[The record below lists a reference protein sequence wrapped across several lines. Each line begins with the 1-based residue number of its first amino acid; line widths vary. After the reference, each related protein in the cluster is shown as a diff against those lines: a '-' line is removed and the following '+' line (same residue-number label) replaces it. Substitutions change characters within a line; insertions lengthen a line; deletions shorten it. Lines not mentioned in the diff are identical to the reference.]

1 MDRSITAAE
10 EKKAL
15 RLWAR
20 EKLAGE
26 TEAQLRASDRALF
39 AAFLALP
46 QVQRADT
53 LFLFWGIPGRE
64 PETQH
69 LVHELTAMG
78 KRVGLPRMLPGGGLE
93 VRQFVPG
100 LPMVSASF
108 GIREP
113 SLQAPL
119 LAAEDI
125 RLALIPAV
133 CYDRQGFRLGFGG
146 GYYDRW
152 LARFSGETVGLCR
165 ECLLQQ
171 RLPRE
176 AHDLPVQTV
185 LTEKRRI
192 TGGIEA

>member
-64 PETQH
+64 PGTQH
-69 LVHELTAMG
+69 LVHELAAMG

-108 GIREP
+108 GIQEP
-113 SLQAPL
+113 SPHAPL

-152 LARFSGETVGLCR
+152 LADSSGFRVGLCR
-165 ECLLQQ
+165 GLVLQD
-171 RLPRE
+171 RVPTE
-176 AHDLPVQTV
+176 AHDSRVDLL
-185 LTEKRRI
+185 LTERE
-192 TGGIEA
+192 GLSL

>member
-10 EKKAL
+10 EKKTL
-15 RLWAR
+15 RLRAR
-20 EKLAGE
+20 EKLACQ
-26 TEAQLRASDRALF
+26 TEEQLRAGDRALF

-46 QVQRADT
+46 QVGRADT

-64 PETQH
+64 PETGL
-69 LVHELTAMG
+69 LVRELTAMG
-78 KRVGLPRMLPGGGLE
+78 KRVGLPRMLPGGRLE

-100 LPMVSASF
+100 APMVSAAF
-108 GIREP
+108 GIQEP
-113 SLQAPL
+113 SAQAPL
-119 LAAEDI
+119 LAAEEI
-125 RLALIPAV
+125 QLALIPAV

-152 LARFSGETVGLCR
+152 LARFAGETVGLCR
-165 ECLLQQ
+165 ECLLQR

-185 LTEKRRI
+185 LTEIRRI
-192 TGGIEA
+192 TGGVEA

>member
-15 RLWAR
+15 RLWVR
-20 EKLAGE
+20 EKLASR
-26 TEAQLRASDRALF
+26 TEEQLRASDRALF

-64 PETQH
+64 PETQS
-69 LVHELTAMG
+69 LVRRLTAMG
-78 KRVGLPRMLPGGGLE
+78 KRVGLPRMLPGGELE
-93 VRQFVPG
+93 IRRFVPG
-100 LPMVSASF
+100 LPMVPASF
-108 GIREP
+108 GIQEP
-113 SLQAPL
+113 SAQAPL

-133 CYDRQGFRLGFGG
+133 CYDRQGFRLGYGG

-152 LARFSGETVGLCR
+152 LARFAGETVGLCR

-185 LTEKRRI
+185 LTERRRI
-192 TGGIEA
+192 TGGAQA